1 MKINGSDAVAA
12 PFVDLPSAIWHLPL
26 PNYATCR
33 CSRPC
38 SFPLP
43 RPAIC
48 SLPVGSLLKNIN
60 SQGSSKVAGGTTR
73 AVWHVWNACGMWRHV
88 ACAPSKPSYCVLC
101 SFHIAHC
108 SLALLIWFSHSPQ
121 SFGCPKPS
129 LNPSRATSSPP
140 PVRLL
145 AVRLRL
151 LLMAL

>member
-1 MKINGSDAVAA
+1 MQLPLPLCASPLPYGICLCQIMQHAVAA
-12 PFVDLPSAIWHLPL
+12 GRVF
-26 PNYATCR
+26 
-33 CSRPC
+33 
-38 SFPLP
+38 FPLS

-48 SLPVGSLLKNIN
+48 SLPLGSLLKNIN